1 MLTAFHFH
9 IRGDTFLNFIYN
21 TNYNTPIVYN
31 GVPIVSDPS
40 TVIHAPDDVNH
51 GKTFYEVFE
60 FTESDA
66 AAFVLEAKWN
76 QVREY
81 RDLQLKETDWVSG
94 EDVPQAIKDV
104 WFPYRQTLRDITSI
118 ENPDDVVWPTK
129 PQ

>member
-1 MLTAFHFH
+1 M
-9 IRGDTFLNFIYN
+9 NFIYN
-21 TNYNTPIVYN
+21 QYYNTPIFYK
-31 GVPIVSDPS
+31 GVSIASDPS
-40 TVIHAPDDVNH
+40 TVVRFPDDPNN
-51 GKTFYEVFE
+51 GRTFFDVFE

-81 RDLQLKETDWVSG
+81 RDLELKETDWVSG

-129 PQ
+129 PE

>member
-1 MLTAFHFH
+1 M
-9 IRGDTFLNFIYN
+9 NFIYN

-40 TVIHAPDDVNH
+40 TVIYAPDDVNH